1 MDTLRTTSP
10 ALPSAL
16 TPPAPSTPMPPA
28 LDSQHLFAKTK
39 EILIEHHGELYRLRL
54 TRNDKII
61 LTK

>member
-10 ALPSAL
+10 TSPSAL
-16 TPPAPSTPMPPA
+16 TPAAPSTAMPMA
-28 LDSQHLFAKTK
+28 LDSRHLFAQTK

>member
-16 TPPAPSTPMPPA
+16 TLPAASTPMPPA
-28 LDSQHLFAKTK
+28 LDSRHLFAKTK